1 MSSSHK
7 TATSKNSSKSKQAAA
22 AAALP
27 NDFIDVDAEGD
38 VEEEDQLMMNNQP
51 TSSSAATTHGY
62 GTKRVKRDYQ
72 VCACSNLTSKNLKIK
87 WWCWL
92 KSTGHTTVLHI
103 FTLPTFTY
111 MSHQWFAAPH

>member
-7 TATSKNSSKSKQAAA
+7 GATTKNSSKSKQAAA

-38 VEEEDQLMMNNQP
+38 VEEEDQLMMNQP
-51 TSSSAATTHGY
+51 TSSSAAATLGY

-72 VCACSNLTSKNLKIK
+72 VCACSNLTSKNLKIDK
-87 WWCWL
+87 MV
-92 KSTGHTTVLHI
+92 VLVKI
-103 FTLPTFTY
+103 Y
-111 MSHQWFAAPH
+111 RSHYRTPYFLLYRHSRI